1 MKSYISFLIFLFFF
15 FLINFNWR
23 LITTLWW
30 VLPHI
35 DMNHPWVYGCPPAP
49 VLNTPSLFLLFLKHS
64 SHSLC
69 LLAYSLSR
77 VQLCETPWTAAH
89 QASLSFTIAQ
99 TLLKLMSIKSVM
111 PSTHLILCC
120 PLLLLPSIFP
130 SIRVFSSEPALH
142 IRWLKLW
149 SFSFSTSPSNEY
161 LVLVLSLNCVS
172 PNKRC

>member
-1 MKSYISFLIFLFFF
+1 MDCSTPGF
-15 FLINFNWR
+15 
-23 LITTLWW
+23 
-30 VLPHI
+30 
-35 DMNHPWVYGCPPAP
+35 P
-49 VLNTPSLFLLFLKHS
+49 VLHYCSDFAQTHVHQVGEAIHPSHPLLSPVLTKSLLKLISIKSVMPSAHLI
-64 SHSLC
+64 LC
-69 LLAYSLSR
+69 YP
-77 VQLCETPWTAAH
+77 V
-89 QASLSFTIAQ
+89 SFTI
-99 TLLKLMSIKSVM
+99 TNSLLKLMSIKSVM